1 MWVGGATGNVDI
13 HGQDLIDSTQTG
25 VILTKDAAAAAAGA
39 NGDDEAG
46 RRHCI
51 IGLVQSELH
60 VASDGSGDQQHVR
73 VARGSDKV
81 DAEPFDV
88 IDRAVE
94 AIDLDLA
101 AVARSGIHFA
111 NMQ

>member
-25 VILTKDAAAAAAGA
+25 VILTENAAAAAAGA
-39 NGDDEAG
+39 NGDDEAR

-51 IGLVQSELH
+51 IGFAQSELH

-73 VARGSDKV
+73 VARRSDKV

-88 IDRAVE
+88 IDGT
-94 AIDLDLA
+94 IQPHDFDLA
-101 AVARSGIHFA
+101 AIARTGIDFA
-111 NMQ
+111 DVE